1 MNKFAA
7 ACALACALILG
18 VAGTAGARPDTAAV
32 AAPITWG
39 VADDTGKYADDGGK
53 WFNQQLLAG
62 GMTEVRWTLSWSPTR
77 PMAIDELPF
86 LERAAPQAQKDG
98 IKVELAMYGRPAAAH
113 DAAAFCAWAELVAQT
128 VAKWGIHDYIVWN
141 EPNTALYW
149 SPQTDSTP
157 ADYVAL
163 LALCYDKLHG
173 ADPLA
178 NVIGFGLSPRKGTAT
193 QTAPIP
199 FLKAAGEAYRKSGR
213 TQPIMDQLSVHP
225 YPNPNNP
232 TDGPDVGYPNEDFYG
247 IPNLDR
253 IKKAVYEAW
262 NGTGQPTTLNGLLLV
277 IDEVGWQTDTTRY
290 SQYVNNENVN
300 TVSEAQQAQYHQ
312 RTIQQYFACDAD
324 IATVNW
330 FLLVDE
336 PYRDGRDAKGTVLG
350 GGWQSGLLTAGGEG
364 VSTAKPAY
372 AALTPLHNQ
381 GRAACT
387 GKEIDWKPAGSSA
400 GGGSGTGGGGG
411 GGSADSDPGNGLD
424 VDGLASI
431 LGDHAA
437 GDIAAA
443 LTQLTAPSFTGGS
456 VTFQHMAS
464 VFNAFVT
471 QMQTAFGLFPIDVI
485 ADVGVF
491 WRAKPGPFGTL
502 IADFGWETS
511 ARSLARAGAP
521 KAKVLARVS
530 ATVKAGKRLNVKL
543 KRTSKAKIAPG
554 TIYAAIRIRAASDR
568 SKVGYVVKRIAV
580 VKAAPTCKKGQKSTA
595 KKPCTKKK

>member
-18 VAGTAGARPDTAAV
+18 VAGTAGAKPGAATV
-32 AAPITWG
+32 AGPITWG

-53 WFNQQLLAG
+53 WFNTQLKAG

-77 PMAIDELPF
+77 PTTIDELPF
-86 LERAAPQAQKDG
+86 LERAAPQAQQDG

-113 DAAAFCAWAELVAQT
+113 DPVAFCNWAELVATT

-157 ADYVAL
+157 ADYVEL

-199 FLKAAGEAYRKSGR
+199 FLKAAGEAYKKSGR
-213 TQPIMDQLSVHP
+213 TKPIMDQLSVHP

-232 TDGPDVGYPNEDFYG
+232 TDGPDVGYANEDFYG

-253 IKKAVYEAW
+253 IKKAVWEAW
-262 NGTGQPTTLNGLLLV
+262 NGSGQPTTLNGLLLV
-277 IDEVGWQTDTTRY
+277 IDEVGWQTDTTKY
-290 SQYVNNENVN
+290 TQYVNNENVS
-300 TVSEAQQAQYHQ
+300 TVSEAQQVQYHQ

-336 PYRDGRDAKGTVLG
+336 PYRDGRDAKGNVLG
-350 GGWQSGLLTAGGEG
+350 GGWQSGLMTAGGEG

-381 GRAACT
+381 GRSACT
-387 GKEIDWKPAGSSA
+387 GKEVDWKPASA
-400 GGGSGTGGGGG
+400 GGGSGG
-411 GGSADSDPGNGLD
+411 GGSNG
-424 VDGLASI
+424 G
-431 LGDHAA
+431 A
-437 GDIAAA
+437 G
-443 LTQLTAPSFTGGS
+443 SGGS
-456 VTFQHMAS
+456 LDLDGVTTLFDEDTAAN
-464 VFNAFVT
+464 VADAFAEI
-471 QMQTAFGLFPIDVI
+471 QTAFFTGTSSWTDLKTTIDSVV
-485 ADVGVF
+485 ASFQAALGQFRQRGHVDFTTAWLPNGVTPNQLLQQLG
-491 WRAKPGPFGTL
+491 WSHGARALSRAHAAKATV
-502 IADFGWETS
+502 
-511 ARSLARAGAP
+511 LARA
-521 KAKVLARVS
+521 S
-530 ATVKAGKRLNVKL
+530 ATVKAGQTLTLKPKRVS
-543 KRTSKAKIAPG
+543 TAAVGAG
-554 TIYAAIRIRAASDR
+554 TIYAAIRIRDAADPSN
-568 SKVGYVVKRIAV
+568 VGVVLQKIAV
-580 VKAAPTCKKGQKSTA
+580 VKAAPLCKKGQKSTA
-595 KKPCTKKK
+595 SKPCRKK